1 MTVGEPGPGEI
12 RIRHHAVGLNFID
25 VYQRTGAVPAAAC
38 RATLGMEAAGVVEA
52 VGEGVTHLKV
62 GDRAAYASQPPGS
75 YCELR
80 VMPAKCVCKLP
91 DAIDFE
97 TGAAMMLKGLTAQ
110 YLLKRTQPQGGLKD
124 GDFVLFHAAAGGVGL
139 IACQWARAL
148 GLQLIGTAGSDAKC
162 ALAKEHGAA
171 HVINYATED
180 FLARVKEITGGKGV
194 KVVYDSVGKDTWDK
208 SLDCL
213 QPFGL
218 MASFGNAS
226 GAPCAVRAG
235 HARRQGLALR
245 DAPDAVH
252 PHRHAREH
260 AGDGRRPVRGG
271 DQRQGEDPHRP
282 ALSAGAGATGA
293 PRPGS
298 AQDHRLH
305 HPDLVS
311 RPVPDADWLA
321 ALRAGADRPPRK
333 PRVPLWAGEARIGS
347 VEPDFLSRRA
357 AAGQVWST
365 QTARGGEQGWQIH
378 GDTHGQPARG
388 RRWPC
393 ARPAWRMP
401 GATSSWR

>member
-1 MTVGEPGPGEI
+1 MTTQTSRAIRIDQNGGPEQLKLVSVQVGDPGPGEI

-25 VYQRTGAVPAAAC
+25 VYQRSGLY
-38 RATLGMEAAGVVEA
+38 TLPMPLQMGMEAAGVVEA

-91 DAIDFE
+91 DAISFE

-110 YLLKRTQPQGGLKD
+110 YLLKRTLPQGGLQA

-171 HVINYATED
+171 HVINYGTED
-180 FLARVKEITGGKGV
+180 FLARVKDITGGKGV

-213 QPFGL
+213 APFGL

-226 GAPCAVRAG
+226 GPVGPFAPGILGVKGSIYVTRQTLFSHIATRESTQAMADDLFEAVTSG
-235 HARRQGLALR
+235 K
-245 DAPDAVH
+245 VH
-252 PHRHAREH
+252 IRI
-260 AGDGRRPVRGG
+260 
-271 DQRQGEDPHRP
+271 DQRYPLAEVAQAHR
-282 ALSAGAGATGA
+282 
-293 PRPGS
+293 
-298 AQDHRLH
+298 
-305 HPDLVS
+305 DL
-311 RPVPDADWLA
+311 
-321 ALRAGADRPPRK
+321 
-333 PRVPLWAGEARIGS
+333 EARKTTGCS
-347 VEPDFLSRRA
+347 VL
-357 AAGQVWST
+357 T
-365 QTARGGEQGWQIH
+365 L
-378 GDTHGQPARG
+378 
-388 RRWPC
+388 
-393 ARPAWRMP
+393 
-401 GATSSWR
+401 